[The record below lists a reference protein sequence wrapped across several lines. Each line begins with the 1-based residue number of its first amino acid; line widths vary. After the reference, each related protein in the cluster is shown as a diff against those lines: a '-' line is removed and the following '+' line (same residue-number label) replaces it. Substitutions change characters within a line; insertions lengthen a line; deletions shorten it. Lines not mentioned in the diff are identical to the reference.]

1 MNKPRLHPDAPRIV
15 LRRLVKA
22 ADMKQKDVAAAVGE
36 REDTFSKILSG
47 AEGYDL
53 RTPLLVTV
61 LATIDVDF
69 VDFAEAVEKEST
81 RLHATS
87 TTVS

>member
-1 MNKPRLHPDAPRIV
+1 MTTSRLHPDAPRIV

-22 ADMKQKDVAAAVGE
+22 ADMKQKAIAAAVGE

-47 AEGYDL
+47 TEGYDL

-61 LATIDVDF
+61 LATIGVDF
-69 VDFAEAVEKEST
+69 VDYAAQVERESE
-81 RLHATS
+81 RLYR
-87 TTVS
+87 VS

>member
-1 MNKPRLHPDAPRIV
+1 MNKRRLHPDAPRIV

-22 ADMKQKDVAAAVGE
+22 ADMKQKDVAIAVGE

-47 AEGYDL
+47 TEGYDL

-69 VDFAEAVEKEST
+69 VVFAEQVEKESA
-81 RLHATS
+81 RLYATS
-87 TTVS
+87 

>member
-1 MNKPRLHPDAPRIV
+1 MNKRRLHPDAPRIV

-22 ADMKQKDVAAAVGE
+22 ADMKQKAIAIAVGE

-47 AEGYDL
+47 TEGYDL

-69 VDFAEAVEKEST
+69 VVFAELVEKESD
-81 RLHATS
+81 RLYATS
-87 TTVS
+87 